1 MWFVQGRE
9 PLIASVRQQEAQS
22 QSQSMAVNSAIHDI
36 TRKNDI
42 ALDSAP
48 YREIASAL
56 TRLGLN
62 LAFFV
67 FRTRGQPFG
76 KTLFTP

>member
-1 MWFVQGRE
+1 
-9 PLIASVRQQEAQS
+9 
-22 QSQSMAVNSAIHDI
+22 MAVNSAIHDI

-56 TRLGLN
+56 TRLGLY